1 MPGARVRPRERDNH
15 LERDGPSRTAAEGRV
30 GGPLPIQAGAGA
42 GGDIY
47 LLAVAPENP
56 GKRTAEV
63 LGEGQQGV
71 IPPRQAVEQ

>member
-1 MPGARVRPRERDNH
+1 MVDAIDCVYRGRSAQRARKKVAVPVASMSLAVPRGGDRGALPRE
-15 LERDGPSRTAAEGRV
+15 P
-30 GGPLPIQAGAGA
+30 P
-42 GGDIY
+42 

-56 GKRTAEV
+56 RKRTAEV